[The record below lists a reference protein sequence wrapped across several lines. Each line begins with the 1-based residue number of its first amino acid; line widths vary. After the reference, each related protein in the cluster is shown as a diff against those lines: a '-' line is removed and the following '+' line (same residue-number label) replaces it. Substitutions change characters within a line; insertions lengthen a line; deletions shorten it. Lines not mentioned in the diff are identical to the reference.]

1 MGLGFGPQGRGL
13 RPERPDLRPERP
25 DLRPERPVLRPERLD
40 LRPDEGGMNKQTPC
54 VLQDFVPFRAT
65 AQKQKKLFIIRIY
78 SVLHDAASSPIHI
91 R

>member
-1 MGLGFGPQGRGL
+1 M
-13 RPERPDLRPERP
+13 RPERPD
-25 DLRPERPVLRPERLD
+25 LRPERLD
-40 LRPDEGGMNKQTPC
+40 LRPDEEGDEQTPC
-54 VLQDFVPFRAT
+54 VLRDFVPFRAT